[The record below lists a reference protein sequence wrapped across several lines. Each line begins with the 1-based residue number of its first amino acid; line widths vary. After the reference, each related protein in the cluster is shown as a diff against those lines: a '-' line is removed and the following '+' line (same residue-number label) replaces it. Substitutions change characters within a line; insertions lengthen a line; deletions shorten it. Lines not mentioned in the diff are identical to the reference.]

1 MDNELS
7 VLVPLKHCSQVCE
20 SAAVFKITSVCLDG
34 DETAV
39 KQVVTECDQSAN
51 YVQSL
56 CDNTKLTVI
65 NPPFV
70 ANMLPFKY
78 TEIHVK

>member
-1 MDNELS
+1 M
-7 VLVPLKHCSQVCE
+7 
-20 SAAVFKITSVCLDG
+20 FKVTSVCLDA

-65 NPPFV
+65 NQPFV
-70 ANMLPFKY
+70 ANMLLFKY

>member
-1 MDNELS
+1 M
-7 VLVPLKHCSQVCE
+7 
-20 SAAVFKITSVCLDG
+20 FKITSVCLDG

-39 KQVVTECDQSAN
+39 KQMLFYCYQVVTECDQLAN

-65 NPPFV
+65 NQPFV
-70 ANMLPFKY
+70 ANMLLFKY